1 MGDVFVIREGDT
13 WHTMEP
19 KSRIVDAEGIV
30 PRKQVA
36 ETVMIG
42 DKPFYCSL
50 VELEPHATL
59 ERMEFMAFPV
69 KKSGEI
75 DFRGPVY
82 ERRFWRAENDWDVD
96 AATWKHFV
104 KFFARER
111 AKEEGAFKE

>member
-13 WHTMEP
+13 WHTTEP
-19 KSRIVDAEGIV
+19 QSRTVDETGIF

-36 ETVMIG
+36 ATVMIG
-42 DKPFYCSL
+42 GKNYYCSL

-75 DFRGPVY
+75 DFCGPVY
-82 ERRFWRAENDWDVD
+82 ERLAWRAENDWDVD

-104 KFFARER
+104 RFFAREQ
-111 AKEEGAFKE
+111 AKKEGALSE